1 MVLPALQPVEEGA
14 VLTLAGMMHVLDS
27 RVKCVRMI
35 AHAWVSRG
43 AIMHASHMLLIVV
56 MERRPVRMLEIK
68 D

>member
-1 MVLPALQPVEEGA
+1 MPVDTSSVLVALPLMVLPALQPVEEGA

-43 AIMHASHMLLIVV
+43 AIMHASHMLQ
-56 MERRPVRMLEIK
+56 ML
-68 D
+68 